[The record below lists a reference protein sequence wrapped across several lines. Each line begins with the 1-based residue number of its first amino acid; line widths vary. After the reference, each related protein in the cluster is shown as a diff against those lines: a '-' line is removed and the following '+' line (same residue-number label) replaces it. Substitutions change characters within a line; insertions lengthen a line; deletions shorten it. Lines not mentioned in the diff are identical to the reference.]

1 MTLQVMLSRILTA
14 GAIDKEKLE
23 DAGDWENGGKDSG
36 GSSFEERKGK
46 KKGKEEGKGEGQGG
60 GQGGGRGGGRERREK
75 KKRTSVIPRTA
86 CSMQVVGWPRDK

>member
-1 MTLQVMLSRILTA
+1 MLSRILTA

-46 KKGKEEGKGEGQGG
+46 KKGKEEGKAKGRGKEEGKEEEGEEEER
-60 GQGGGRGGGRERREK
+60 GGRRRRGRPLSREQLVRCK
-75 KKRTSVIPRTA
+75 L
-86 CSMQVVGWPRDK
+86 